1 MQDDTLA
8 QWGKLTTS
16 TSDALKELSEISTRL
31 IGKLAQQQLEA
42 VNTSLE
48 AGVRGSQLVSQAK
61 SPQDYV
67 ARQTALATEYNEKF
81 LEIARKTSKII
92 ADTQEEL
99 TGWIQRQVKSATAV
113 ATKAPSPRKAAPH
126 K

>member
-31 IGKLAQQQLEA
+31 IEKLAQQQLDA

-48 AGVRGSQLVSQAK
+48 AGVRGTQLVIQSRD
-61 SPQDYV
+61 PQDYL
-67 ARQTALATEYNEKF
+67 ARQAALAAEYNEKF
-81 LEIARKTSKII
+81 LEIARRTSKIV
-92 ADTQEEL
+92 ADTQAEL
-99 TGWIQRQVKSATAV
+99 TDWIQRQVKSATGA
-113 ATKAPSPRKAAPH
+113 AAKAPSARKAAPQR
-126 K
+126 

>member
-48 AGVRGSQLVSQAK
+48 AGVRGTQLMSQAK
-61 SPQDYV
+61 DPRDYL
-67 ARQTALATEYNEKF
+67 ARQTALAAEYNEKF
-81 LEIARKTSKII
+81 LEIARKTSRIL

-99 TGWIQRQVKSATAV
+99 TGWIQRHVSSATA
-113 ATKAPSPRKAAPH
+113 AAAEAPPPRKSAPR

>member
-48 AGVRGSQLVSQAK
+48 AGVRGTQLVSQARN
-61 SPQDYV
+61 PQDYL
-67 ARQTALATEYNEKF
+67 ARQAALAAEYNEKF
-81 LEIARKTSKII
+81 LEIARKTSKIV

-99 TGWIQRQVKSATAV
+99 TGWIQRQVNSASAAGDET
-113 ATKAPSPRKAAPH
+113 PPPRKAASR